1 MKLTISQTARKPRR
15 DVIDRACYRATRGL
29 EIARRIEAAAFD
41 NPTAR
46 VVAALIAKCAG
57 AENVWHGEDL
67 HNEAGE
73 CFPGGGTL
81 WRCNQR
87 LCPNCLTAHSRRG
100 RKRARA
106 ALERLV
112 PTKSERLW
120 FVTLT
125 MPTIAANESPLLLTL
140 TVIARAW
147 RLFSQRAWW
156 REMVRAGV
164 KGVEF
169 TLGDERKR
177 SASNRSWSADLDGYH
192 VHLHLVILSPWL
204 PTKTLREEWT
214 ECLQSAW
221 DEVGITR
228 GINTSDGLAV
238 CHIKAV
244 TKHNF
249 DGVLC
254 EVAKYITK
262 SESWLSIPESQ
273 LLEVASVD
281 RWPRMFELLGECRGQ
296 SSSKRQAIAA
306 IVNSDDVAGI
316 SIPDRIAALRRDGDV
331 SDIKLARQASAEL
344 YVLLELQPETRAA
357 IETRTRYLDTPH
369 VSAAR
374 DGPLLARHRAR
385 SLRDVGIEFLSA
397 GRVAEWR
404 DLLTEK
410 VSQVQD
416 FRRTQQMRRY
426 PFAKFTSLDGR
437 SWPRRTVRPP
447 SAMVDVTR

>member
-1 MKLTISQTARKPRR
+1 
-15 DVIDRACYRATRGL
+15 L
-29 EIARRIEAAAFD
+29 EIARRIEAVAFN

-46 VVAALIAKCAG
+46 VISHKIAKCAR
-57 AENVWHGEDL
+57 AENVWTGEDL
-67 HNEAGE
+67 HNEHGE
-73 CFPGGGTL
+73 CYSATGTL
-81 WRCNQR
+81 WRCNER

-100 RKRARA
+100 RKRART
-106 ALERLV
+106 ALETLT

-125 MPTIAANESPLLLTL
+125 MPTVAAIDSPLLLTL
-140 TVIARAW
+140 SVTARAW
-147 RLFSQRAWW
+147 RLFSQRSWW
-156 REMVRAGV
+156 RQMVRAGV

-177 SASNRSWSADLDGYH
+177 SESNRSWSADLDGYH

-204 PTKTLREEWT
+204 PSKTLREEWT
-214 ECLQSAW
+214 ECLKNAW

-228 GINTSDGLAV
+228 GVNTRDGLAV

-273 LLEVASVD
+273 LVEVASVT
-281 RWPRMFELLGECRGQ
+281 RWPRMFELLGECRGEASPKQ
-296 SSSKRQAIAA
+296 RTIATIGRRGDGA
-306 IVNSDDVAGI
+306 VAVL
-316 SIPDRIAALRRDGDV
+316 DRIAALRSDGDV
-331 SDIKLARQASAEL
+331 SDINLARQASAEL

-374 DGPLLARHRAR
+374 DGPLLVRHRAR
-385 SLRDVGIEFLSA
+385 SLRDVGIELLTA

-404 DLLTEK
+404 ELLTEK

-416 FRRTQQMRRY
+416 FRRAQLVRGF

-437 SWPRRTVRPP
+437 SWPRRHATSRPL
-447 SAMVDVTR
+447 SATLPVDAGD